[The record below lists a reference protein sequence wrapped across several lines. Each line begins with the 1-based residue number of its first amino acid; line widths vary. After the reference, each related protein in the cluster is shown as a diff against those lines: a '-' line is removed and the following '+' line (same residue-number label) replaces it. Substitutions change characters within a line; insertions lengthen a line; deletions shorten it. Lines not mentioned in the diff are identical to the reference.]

1 MLITCGSYRVKGKEL
16 RRKGLQGPGY
26 KDYCMILP
34 FLKKMGGAFE
44 HNFCPKR
51 WKFEQTNLRKFPK
64 EGWGGGRGGSG
75 NVEASN

>member
-1 MLITCGSYRVKGKEL
+1 
-16 RRKGLQGPGY
+16 
-26 KDYCMILP
+26 MILP

-64 EGWGGGRGGSG
+64 EGVGGGGEGEGVGMLKLLIDQHNTVSFRKLCRR
-75 NVEASN
+75 